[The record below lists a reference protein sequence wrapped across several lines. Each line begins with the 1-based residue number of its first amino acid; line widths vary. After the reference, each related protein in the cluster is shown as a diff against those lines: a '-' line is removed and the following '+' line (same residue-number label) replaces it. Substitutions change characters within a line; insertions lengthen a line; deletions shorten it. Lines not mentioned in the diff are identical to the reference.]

1 MTVRYNPELKQRA
14 RELRKQGVLSEVLLW
29 NQLKGRKLRG
39 YQFMRQKPIGA
50 YIVDFSCSKLRL
62 VIEIDGESHSGKF
75 DYDMRRQQFLESM
88 GLTVLRFNDTEVK
101 KDMDNVMMAIDGWIA
116 DREEQPPVSPFSK
129 GELPARSEKE
139 PKIDMN
145 LCKPR
150 AHVNSCESRNQVLF
164 SGFPLSWE

>member
-29 NQLKGRKLRG
+29 NQLKGRKLHG

-50 YIVDFSCSKLRL
+50 YIVDFYCSKLGL

-116 DREEQPPVSPFSK
+116 NRAEQPP
-129 GELPARSEKE
+129 
-139 PKIDMN
+139 
-145 LCKPR
+145 
-150 AHVNSCESRNQVLF
+150 
-164 SGFPLSWE
+164 FPLNKGGISHSK

>member
-14 RELRKQGVLSEVLLW
+14 RDLRKQGVLSEVLLW

-50 YIVDFSCSKLRL
+50 YIVDFYCSKLRL
-62 VIEIDGESHSGKF
+62 VIEIDGESHSDKF

-101 KDMDNVMMAIDGWIA
+101 KDMDNVMRAIGGWMA

-129 GELPARSEKE
+129 GELPTRSEKD
-139 PKIDMN
+139 PT
-145 LCKPR
+145 
-150 AHVNSCESRNQVLF
+150 F
-164 SGFPLSWE
+164 YG